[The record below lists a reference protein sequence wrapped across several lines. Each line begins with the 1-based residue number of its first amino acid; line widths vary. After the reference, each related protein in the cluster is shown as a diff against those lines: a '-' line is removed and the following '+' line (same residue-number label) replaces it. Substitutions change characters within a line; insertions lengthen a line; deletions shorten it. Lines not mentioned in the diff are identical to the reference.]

1 MKFFHPNFKAERER
15 LAQEKKAA
23 KLEKLRKFVKEGE
36 SKHEFFDPKYDSARE
51 AATERVHEAVEQVC
65 LVYVD

>member
-36 SKHEFFDPKYDSARE
+36 SKQALLPLVLVICRFF
-51 AATERVHEAVEQVC
+51 
-65 LVYVD
+65 